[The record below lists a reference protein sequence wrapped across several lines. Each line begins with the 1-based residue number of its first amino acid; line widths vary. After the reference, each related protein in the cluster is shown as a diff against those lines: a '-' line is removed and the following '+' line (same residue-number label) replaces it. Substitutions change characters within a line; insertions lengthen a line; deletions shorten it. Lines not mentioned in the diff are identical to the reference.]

1 MMKTLILLVVGA
13 AVLDYLTGV
22 LAAAKGG
29 VLSSGSGIK
38 GIYKKL
44 ALFCALALGF
54 FLDAAIPILGQK
66 GLGKEVAVNLPFGLI
81 IAAWVVLNESLS
93 VLENL
98 SSCGVRLP
106 GAIAR
111 ALKAARGKMGE

>member
-1 MMKTLILLVVGA
+1 MKTLILLVTGA
-13 AVLDYLTGV
+13 AVLDYITGV

-29 VLSSGSGIK
+29 VLSSGNGIK

-54 FLDAAIPILGQK
+54 FLDAAIPVLLSEK
-66 GLGKEVAVNLPFGLI
+66 GLGSALSLPFGWI
-81 IAAWVVLNESLS
+81 IASWVVVNESVS
-93 VLENL
+93 ILENL

-106 GAIAR
+106 DAVAR
-111 ALKAARGKMGE
+111 ALKAARGKLGE

>member
-1 MMKTLILLVVGA
+1 LKALILLVVGA

-29 VLSSGSGIK
+29 ALSSGSGIK

-44 ALFCALALGF
+44 SLFCALALGF
-54 FLDAAIPILGQK
+54 FLDAAIPILSEH
-66 GLGKEVAVNLPFGLI
+66 GLGKEIEISLPFGLI
-81 IAAWVVLNESLS
+81 IAAWVVVNESLS

-106 GAIAR
+106 GVVAR
-111 ALKAARGKMGE
+111 ALKAARKKIGE